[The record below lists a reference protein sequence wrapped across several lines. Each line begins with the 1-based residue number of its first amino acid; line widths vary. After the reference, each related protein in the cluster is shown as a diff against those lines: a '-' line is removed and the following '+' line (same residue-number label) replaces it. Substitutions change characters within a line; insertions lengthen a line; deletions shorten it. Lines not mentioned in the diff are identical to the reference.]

1 MAVGERNPFDPD
13 LDGTPLLLTLDSRS
27 LSQLEGRDAEEA
39 SFLISLCHT
48 KEIEGLVTWAL
59 DGFAPNVPAAV
70 MDPDQGIEDSVTVR
84 LRGET
89 AGFIGGIPLLGQ
101 WERLANDYGLTGNR
115 RNRLLHYGPALAF
128 HRSSKRHL
136 FVCAD
141 RKLLGERGKSPFKN
155 IWKGAF
161 SVRESLAMVG
171 AALRPHGRIY
181 EEADRGYS
189 LGISNYTV
197 RTDLAVAALPNR
209 RRIFQWL
216 AQQDPQEERVQE
228 MQSLEQSLHLRATEL
243 LRARD
248 GVEREDF
255 RLSQNHATADETL
268 YHLRAAVAAL
278 AAGCD
283 SIATLSAIAL
293 KLPEEAIE
301 NPLRVGFSQ
310 KGFRKV
316 LKNNGG
322 AETCLA
328 VSRAAPMFA
337 LVKAFRDPIVH
348 QAGPSGST
356 VHHVGAGA
364 FTESQ
369 ITELSEEQVSAIQT
383 VDGRN
388 GAERWGLKVDG
399 WQPSLAPLRFVRMLS
414 LRGMALLDD
423 LLAGL
428 AADLDL
434 AELAGPYPV
443 GPRKLHRIRLLTGID
458 PQYDD

>member
-1 MAVGERNPFDPD
+1 MDRNPFDPD
-13 LDGTPLLLTLDSRS
+13 LDGTPLLLTLDSHS

-39 SFLISLCHT
+39 SFLISLCDT
-48 KEIEGLVTWAL
+48 KEIQGLVTWSL
-59 DGFAPNVPAAV
+59 EGFAPNVPAAV
-70 MDPDQGIEDSVTVR
+70 MDADRGLEDSVTVR
-84 LRGET
+84 LRGEK
-89 AGFIGGIPLLGQ
+89 AGFIGGIPLYGQ
-101 WERLANDYGLTGNR
+101 WERLANDYDLTGNKR
-115 RNRLLHYGPALAF
+115 DRLLRYGPALAF
-128 HRSSKRHL
+128 HRSSKRHC

-141 RKLLGERGKSPFKN
+141 RKLLSERGKSPFKN
-155 IWKGAF
+155 IWKGIF

-171 AALRPHGRIY
+171 AALRPYGRIY
-181 EEADRGYS
+181 EEADQGYS
-189 LGISNYTV
+189 LGITNYTA

-216 AQQDPQEERVQE
+216 AQQDPQDARVKD
-228 MQSLEQSLHLRATEL
+228 MQPLEQSLHLRATEL

-293 KLPEEAIE
+293 KLPEEEIE

-310 KGFRKV
+310 KGFRKA
-316 LKNNGG
+316 LKNNGA
-322 AETCLA
+322 AETCRA

-337 LVKAFRDPIVH
+337 LIKSFRDPIVH

-356 VHHVGAGA
+356 VHHIGAGD

-369 ITELSEEQVSAIQT
+369 IAELSEEQVSAIQV

-399 WQPSLAPLRFVRMLS
+399 WQPSLAPLTFVRMLS

-434 AELAGPYPV
+434 PELSGPYPV
-443 GPRKLHRIRLLTGID
+443 KPRKLHRIRLLTGMD

>member
-1 MAVGERNPFDPD
+1 MDRNPFDPD
-13 LDGTPLLLTLDSRS
+13 LDGTPLLLTLDSHS
-27 LSQLEGRDAEEA
+27 LSQLEGRSAEEA
-39 SFLISLCHT
+39 SFLISLCDT

-59 DGFAPNVPAAV
+59 EGFAPNVPAAV
-70 MDPDQGIEDSVTVR
+70 MDTDRGIEDSVTVR
-84 LRGET
+84 RRGET
-89 AGFIGGIPLLGQ
+89 TGFIGGIPLFGQ
-101 WERLANDYGLTGNR
+101 WERLANDYDLTGNKR
-115 RNRLLHYGPALAF
+115 DRLLRYGPALAF
-128 HRSSKRHL
+128 HRNSKRHF

-141 RKLLGERGKSPFKN
+141 RKLLSERGKSPFKN
-155 IWKGAF
+155 IWKGVF

-171 AALRPHGRIY
+171 AALRPYGRIY
-181 EEADRGYS
+181 EEADQGYS
-189 LGISNYTV
+189 LGITNYTA
-197 RTDLAVAALPNR
+197 RTDLAVAALLNR

-216 AQQDPQEERVQE
+216 AQQDPQDERVQE
-228 MQSLEQSLHLRATEL
+228 MQPLEQSLHLRATEL

-293 KLPEEAIE
+293 KLPEEEIE

-322 AETCLA
+322 TETCLA
-328 VSRAAPMFA
+328 VARAAPMFA
-337 LVKAFRDPIVH
+337 LIKSFRDPIVH

-356 VHHVGAGA
+356 VHHIGAGA

-369 ITELSEEQVSAIQT
+369 IAELSEEQVSAIQA

-428 AADLDL
+428 AADL
-434 AELAGPYPV
+434 ELPELSGPYPV
-443 GPRKLHRIRLLTGID
+443 EPRKLHRIRLLTGMD

>member
-1 MAVGERNPFDPD
+1 MPVGDRNPFDPD
-13 LDGTPLLLTLDSRS
+13 LDGTPLLLTLDSHS
-27 LSQLEGRDAEEA
+27 LSQSEGRDAEEV
-39 SFLISLCHT
+39 SFLISLCDT

-59 DGFAPNVPAAV
+59 PGFAPNVPAAV
-70 MDPDQGIEDSVTVR
+70 TDPERGIRDSVTVR
-84 LRGET
+84 LRGEEN
-89 AGFIGGIPLLGQ
+89 GFIGGIPLYGQ
-101 WERLANDYGLTGNR
+101 WERLANDYDLTGNKR
-115 RNRLLHYGPALAF
+115 ERLLRYGPALAF
-128 HRSSKRHL
+128 HRSSKRHC

-141 RKLLGERGKSPFKN
+141 RKLLSERGKSPFKN
-155 IWKGAF
+155 IWKGVF

-171 AALRPHGRIY
+171 AALRSYGRIY
-181 EEADRGYS
+181 EEADQGYS

-197 RTDLAVAALPNR
+197 RAELAVAALPNR
-209 RRIFQWL
+209 RRMFQWL
-216 AQQDPQEERVQE
+216 AQQDQRDERVKE
-228 MQSLEQSLHLRATEL
+228 MHSLEQSLHLRATEL

-293 KLPEEAIE
+293 KLPEEE
-301 NPLRVGFSQ
+301 VGNPLRVGFSQ
-310 KGFRKV
+310 RSFRKV

-322 AETCLA
+322 SETCCA
-328 VSRAAPMFA
+328 VSRAAAMFA
-337 LVKAFRDPIVH
+337 LIKSFRDPIVH

-356 VHHVGAGA
+356 VHHSGTGA
-364 FTESQ
+364 FAESQ
-369 ITELSEEQVSAIQT
+369 IDELSEEQVSAIHA
-383 VDGRN
+383 VDGHS
-388 GAERWGLKVDG
+388 GAEQWGLKIDG
-399 WQPSLAPLRFVRMLS
+399 WKPSLVPLRFVRLLS

-434 AELAGPYPV
+434 PELGDPYPV
-443 GPRKLHRIRLLTGID
+443 DSRKLNRIRLLTGMD
-458 PQYDD
+458 PQYVD